1 MLRQSTETKACT
13 AALLTFA
20 GVPRREIAELLGVNE
35 VRVKRLLT
43 TGPAQEKTRELR
55 RRLADE
61 IVAWRVE
68 NFGKVGRQIPPNAEI
83 FFRKVQYDMAGIEA
97 LLGKCGGRRRKE

>member
-20 GVPRREIAELLGVNE
+20 GVPRGEIAERLGVNE
-35 VRVKRLLT
+35 VRVKRLLNT
-43 TGPAQEKTRELR
+43 PPARQLTRELR
-55 RRLADE
+55 GQLAAE
-61 IVAWRVE
+61 IVAWRAE